1 MERVELELIGG
12 GIAITIE
19 AEDKSVSAVRHISA
33 TNALTLAIL
42 LTGEAPELTLN
53 LDLNGEVSL
62 VIDHW
67 PHRTAFLEIAR
78 PEGGRAVAFIEDDVI
93 RQVGQCL
100 HRLYLA
106 AIRSTAN
113 EGSVHVFSAAY
124 CYPDNDDPRDQ
135 ADHPQS

>member
-1 MERVELELIGG
+1 MERIELELVGHE
-12 GIAITIE
+12 IAITIE
-19 AEDKSVSAVRHISA
+19 AEDRSVSTVRHISA
-33 TNALTLAIL
+33 TNALTLATL
-42 LTGEAPELTLN
+42 LTAEAPELTLN
-53 LDLNGEVSL
+53 LDLNCGVSL
-62 VIDHW
+62 GIDHW

-135 ADHPQS
+135 ADHPTS

>member
-12 GIAITIE
+12 EIAITIE

-33 TNALTLAIL
+33 TNALTLATL

-53 LDLNGEVSL
+53 IDLQSGVFL
-62 VIDHW
+62 GIDHW

-78 PEGGRAVAFIEDDVI
+78 PEGGRAVAFIEGSVI
-93 RQVGQCL
+93 REIGQCL

-106 AIRSTAN
+106 ANRSVTDGA
-113 EGSVHVFSAAY
+113 VHVFSAAY
-124 CYPDNDDPRDQ
+124 CYPEKDDPRDQ
-135 ADHPQS
+135 ADHPPS